1 MPIARSLM
9 GIGKTSKTGA
19 LTSAGTVSTSK
30 DRSSICV
37 SADGK
42 HVYAGSTYSDINVFS
57 RNTTTGALSLSQ
69 TYAIIGR
76 TQNNI
81 SVSSDGK
88 NVYYAVGNSY
98 YVMNRDT
105 TNGNL
110 ASNSN
115 SNTVGNAAGMCIS
128 PDDKNVYIVNAVNNL
143 VQTFNRNSTTGAL
156 TANGNVNVGLVPKGI
171 AISSDGKNV
180 YVANAN
186 TNNDGGIYIFSRD
199 TITGVLSGNSFA
211 AVTGGT
217 NGTFTQAL
225 YPCVSPDGKNVYVC
239 CNNGYSRIF
248 SRNTTTGLLDYQGD
262 FSVSSASDICIS
274 PDGINIYVLN
284 NSAYYIYIFNRS
296 LSDGSLTSAGTIATE
311 SSPNRFCISPDG
323 NNVYVTS
330 TGANTVD
337 WKVSIYNRS

>member
-30 DRSSICV
+30 NRSSICV

-69 TYAIIGR
+69 TYTISGN
-76 TQNNI
+76 TNNNI
-81 SVSSDGK
+81 CVSSDGK
-88 NVYYAVGNSY
+88 NVYYAIGNSY
-98 YVMNRDT
+98 YVINRDT

-110 ASNSN
+110 SSNSN
-115 SNTVGNAAGMCIS
+115 SNTVGSAVGMCIS
-128 PDDKNVYIVNAVNNL
+128 PDDKNVYIVDAVNCL
-143 VQTFNRNSTTGAL
+143 VRTFNRNSTTGAL
-156 TANGNVNVGLVPKGI
+156 TANGTVNIGLVPKRI

-199 TITGVLSGNSFA
+199 TTTGVLSGNSFA

-217 NGTFTQAL
+217 NGTSTQAL

-239 CNNGYSRIF
+239 CNFGYSRIF
-248 SRNTTTGLLDYQGD
+248 SRNTTTGLLTYQGD
-262 FSVSSASDICIS
+262 FSISSPSDISVS
-274 PDGINIYVLN
+274 PDNLNVYVLN
-284 NSAYYIYIFNRS
+284 QSSYYIYIFNRN
-296 LSDGSLTSAGTIATE
+296 LSNGSLTSAGTIAAYN
-311 SSPNRFCISPDG
+311 PINICISPDN

-330 TGANTVD
+330 TAADAAYWNVL
-337 WKVSIYNRS
+337 IYNRS